1 MKENKSKDFFKGFY
15 LGLCVVGAIAL
26 IMLTAFW
33 IFL

>member
-1 MKENKSKDFFKGFY
+1 MKENKGKDFFKGFSV
-15 LGLCVVGAIAL
+15 GLCVVGVIAL

>member
-1 MKENKSKDFFKGFY
+1 MKENKRKDFFKGFSV
-15 LGLCVVGAIAL
+15 GLYVVGAIAL